1 MTNTPQRYIVSFVRG
16 IPLGGILLVN
26 QFGRVT
32 MEDEKCCCPEE
43 SKANISSCSFSGRT
57 KHRSEKEYKDL
68 MNRLKRIEGQV
79 RGLQKMLE
87 NDVYCPD
94 ILVQV
99 SAVNCALNSF
109 GKTLLA
115 SHIHTCVLEDIK
127 AGHEEVVDEL
137 VETLQK
143 VMK

>member
-1 MTNTPQRYIVSFVRG
+1 MQDN
-16 IPLGGILLVN
+16 
-26 QFGRVT
+26 
-32 MEDEKCCCPEE
+32 CC
-43 SKANISSCSFSGRT
+43 STRK
-57 KHRSEKEYKDL
+57 KHRSDKEYKDL

-87 NDVYCPD
+87 NDAYCPD

-99 SAVNCALNSF
+99 SAVNSALNSF
-109 GKTLLA
+109 SKILLA
-115 SHIHTCVLEDIK
+115 SHMKTCVVDDIRE
-127 AGHEEVVDEL
+127 GREETIDEL

>member
-1 MTNTPQRYIVSFVRG
+1 
-16 IPLGGILLVN
+16 
-26 QFGRVT
+26 
-32 MEDEKCCCPEE
+32 MEEEKCCCPEA
-43 SKANISSCSFSGRT
+43 STANVISCSCSGRT

-87 NDVYCPD
+87 NDIYCPD

-99 SAVNCALNSF
+99 SAVNSALNSF
-109 GKTLLA
+109 SKTLLA

>member
-1 MTNTPQRYIVSFVRG
+1 
-16 IPLGGILLVN
+16 
-26 QFGRVT
+26 
-32 MEDEKCCCPEE
+32 MEEERCCCQM
-43 SKANISSCSFSGRT
+43 ISEGTEDLSCSCGGRI
-57 KHRSEKEYKDL
+57 KHRSEKEYKGL

-87 NDVYCPD
+87 ANAYCPD

-109 GKTLLA
+109 SKTLLA
-115 SHIHTCVLEDIK
+115 SHIRTCVVEDIRS
-127 AGHEEVVDEL
+127 GHEETIDEL
-137 VETLQK
+137 VATLQK

>member
-1 MTNTPQRYIVSFVRG
+1 
-16 IPLGGILLVN
+16 
-26 QFGRVT
+26 
-32 MEDEKCCCPEE
+32 MEDSKLCCGADGAPDVGSCP
-43 SKANISSCSFSGRT
+43 CSGRT

-68 MNRLKRIEGQV
+68 MNRLKRIEGQI
-79 RGLQKMLE
+79 RGLQRMLE
-87 NDVYCPD
+87 NDAYCPD

-109 GKTLLA
+109 NKTLLA
-115 SHIHTCVLEDIK
+115 SHIRTCVLGDIK
-127 AGHEEVVDEL
+127 AGREEAVDEL

>member
-1 MTNTPQRYIVSFVRG
+1 MAEETRKVP
-16 IPLGGILLVN
+16 
-26 QFGRVT
+26 
-32 MEDEKCCCPEE
+32 DCCRH
-43 SKANISSCSFSGRT
+43 KT
-57 KHRSEKEYKDL
+57 KERSEKEYKDL

-87 NDVYCPD
+87 QNAYCPE

-109 GKTLLA
+109 SKTLLA
-115 SHIHTCVLEDIK
+115 SHMRSCVLEDIK
-127 AGHEEVVDEL
+127 AGREAAIDEL
-137 VETLQK
+137 VVTLQK

>member
-1 MTNTPQRYIVSFVRG
+1 
-16 IPLGGILLVN
+16 
-26 QFGRVT
+26 
-32 MEDEKCCCPEE
+32 MEEERCCCQM
-43 SKANISSCSFSGRT
+43 ISEGTEDLSCSCGRRI
-57 KHRSEKEYKDL
+57 KHRSEKEYIDL

-87 NDVYCPD
+87 ANAYCPD

-109 GKTLLA
+109 SKTLLA
-115 SHIHTCVLEDIK
+115 SHIRTCVVEDIRS
-127 AGHEEVVDEL
+127 GHEETIDEL
-137 VETLQK
+137 VDTLQK

>member
-1 MTNTPQRYIVSFVRG
+1 
-16 IPLGGILLVN
+16 
-26 QFGRVT
+26 
-32 MEDEKCCCPEE
+32 MEKDLCCCNRTPDAENHCE
-43 SKANISSCSFSGRT
+43 SSGRT
-57 KHRSEKEYKDL
+57 KHRSEKEYRDL

-79 RGLQKMLE
+79 RGLQNMLE
-87 NDVYCPD
+87 QNAYCPD

-109 GKTLLA
+109 SKTLLA
-115 SHIHTCVLEDIK
+115 SHMRTCVLEDIR
-127 AGHEEVVDEL
+127 AGREETIDEL

>member
-1 MTNTPQRYIVSFVRG
+1 MSDS
-16 IPLGGILLVN
+16 VN
-26 QFGRVT
+26 
-32 MEDEKCCCPEE
+32 KCCGCAEAAGE
-43 SKANISSCSFSGRT
+43 SGRT
-57 KHRSEKEYKDL
+57 KHRSDKEYKDL

-87 NDVYCPD
+87 SNAYCPD

-99 SAVNCALNSF
+99 SAVNSALNSF
-109 GKTLLA
+109 SKTLLA
-115 SHIHTCVLEDIK
+115 SHMKSCVVDDIR
-127 AGHEEVVDEL
+127 GGREEAIDEL